1 MAGKILIVDDIPA
14 NLRLLSQI
22 LLDRGYEIRAAANGM
37 RALASIETD
46 PPDLLLLDI
55 RMPGMDGFDVCQRIK
70 QNPRFRDIPVI
81 FISALDDIED
91 KMSAFSA
98 GGVDYITK
106 PFQIEEVIARVE
118 THLSLRSLQQHLQE
132 ANRRM
137 EQELQLAAVV
147 QASMMR
153 RHMPQIP
160 GWQLAVNLTPAKMI
174 CGDFFDAFRLPD
186 GRIAFLI
193 ADVVDKGVGAALYMS
208 MSCALLRTYI
218 MEHPANPEQVFK
230 IVNDRILEDTA
241 TEEFVSVFTGI
252 LHPESGEIIYSNA
265 GHNPPLLARAAQPN
279 KVELLARTG
288 TVLGI
293 LEDQVWQ
300 QEKIQLAAGD
310 LLVLYTDGVPDAENE
325 AREFFGMQ
333 RFTDCINA
341 HRADTP
347 EELQRALMDAVKSFT
362 GSAEQFDDIALLI
375 LKRDA
380 V

>member
-1 MAGKILIVDDIPA
+1 MVVDDIPA
-14 NLRLLSQI
+14 NLRLLTQI
-22 LLDRGYEIRAAANGM
+22 LLDRGYDIRAAANGA

-55 RMPGMDGFDVCQRIK
+55 RMPGMDGFEVCLRMK
-70 QNPRFRDIPVI
+70 ENPRFKDIPVI

-118 THLSLRSLQQHLQE
+118 THLALRRLQQHLQE

-186 GRIAFLI
+186 GKIAFLI

-218 MEHPANPEQVFK
+218 MEHPINPERVLR

-241 TEEFVSVFTGI
+241 TEEFVTVFLGI
-252 LHPESGEIIYSNA
+252 LDAASGEIIYSNA
-265 GHNPPLLARAAQPN
+265 GHHPPLLVRAGQPE
-279 KVELLARTG
+279 KIELLARTG

-293 LEDQVWQ
+293 LEDQTWGQ
-300 QEKIQLAAGD
+300 GKIQLSAGD
-310 LLVLYTDGVPDAENE
+310 TLVLYTDGVPDAENE

-333 RFTDCINA
+333 RFTDCVSA
-341 HRADTP
+341 HQAEAP
-347 EELQRALMDAVKSFT
+347 EDIQRALMDAIKSFT
-362 GSAEQFDDIALLI
+362 GPAEQFDDIALLI
-375 LKRDA
+375 LKRNPA
-380 V
+380 